1 MKRRLIGA
9 GVTVLGVAVPALV
22 ALAPAAQ
29 ATPSSC
35 AWGPYSARGSYATCN
50 YGSGAYRSFTQC
62 SSWHGWYINYG
73 PWETPRS
80 GVLSISSCSWGD
92 TRHSYGINLS

>member
-1 MKRRLIGA
+1 MAFRIRHVLAAIGL
-9 GVTVLGVAVPALV
+9 TVPMIVVGATSAH
-22 ALAPAAQ
+22 

-50 YGSGAYRSFTQC
+50 YGSGAYQSWTQC
-62 SSWHGWYINYG
+62 SSWRGWYINYG
-73 PWETPRS
+73 PWKTPSS
-80 GVLSISSCSWGD
+80 GELSISSCSWGD